1 MDLAGLGSQFLG
13 TRTPPRTEGLGTQL
27 SWSTSLGLPV
37 RKERILGG
45 VGVGWCGRT
54 VKSRGLCRKVCLPV
68 RIVLCFLPKQT
79 FVSGEAGPL

>member
-13 TRTPPRTEGLGTQL
+13 NRTSLWTEELGAQL

-37 RKERILGG
+37 RKKRILGRA
-45 VGVGWCGRT
+45 GVGWCGQT
-54 VKSRGLCRKVCLPV
+54 VKSRGRCRKVCLTA